1 MNLKSEVSFI
11 LRTERGIK
19 LRKILNIAF
28 GVLVKYIN
36 KKNCFKIRKFDTLK
50 VQKVVFININFM
62 F

>member
-11 LRTERGIK
+11 LRTGGGIK

-36 KKNCFKIRKFDTLK
+36 K
-50 VQKVVFININFM
+50 
-62 F
+62 